1 MGQEKVSFL
10 ASRETTFSQATSSKN
25 KTTVSTSSHAERVEI
40 EFRSLKIHHDNVSTV
55 VYHILFS
62 RSALVLRAS
71 RRVKFRRER
80 KKKRKNKKGSK
91 KNLDER
97 KTITR
102 AVILLRRHCISFL
115 NEIIRVVV
123 LFHVHLRF

>member
-55 VYHILFS
+55 VYRILFS

-80 KKKRKNKKGSK
+80 KEKEKIKKVVKRISTKGKRS
-91 KNLDER
+91 L
-97 KTITR
+97 
-102 AVILLRRHCISFL
+102 AQ
-115 NEIIRVVV
+115 
-123 LFHVHLRF
+123 LFYYDDTVFHFSTKLYEP